1 MERGALPLRD
11 GEGGEAG
18 GCDLIEW
25 GKINK
30 ESDRG
35 NHGLGMDDLRNCQ
48 GRGVAQ
54 QISKASQC
62 PEVGMS

>member
-1 MERGALPLRD
+1 MIWNGERGVAR
-11 GEGGEAG
+11 E
-18 GCDLIEW
+18 
-25 GKINK
+25 
-30 ESDRG
+30 RG
-35 NHGLGMDDLRNCQ
+35 NVDELSDWGCHGLGMDDLRNCQ